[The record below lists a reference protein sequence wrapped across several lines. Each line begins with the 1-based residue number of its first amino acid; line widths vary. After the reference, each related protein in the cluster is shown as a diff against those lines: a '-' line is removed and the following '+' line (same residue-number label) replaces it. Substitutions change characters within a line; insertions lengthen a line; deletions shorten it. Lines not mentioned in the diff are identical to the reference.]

1 MAQDPSI
8 TWACGLVTDDG
19 GGGFAAGAVAKEN
32 APAGDDAGFVVIGV
46 TVKLPGLNGLAA
58 AAAGTGLA

>member
-1 MAQDPSI
+1 M
-8 TWACGLVTDDG
+8 VTDDG

-58 AAAGTGLA
+58 AAAAGAGLA